1 VTDWAT
7 VFLAAI
13 ALATGVMALIQVGV
27 IIYGARLAHRV
38 NKLADRVEREI
49 DPVMGRVTE
58 MSADASRA
66 TKLAVAQVERAD
78 EMMARLSKRANETMD
93 LAQQVLVVPAQRG
106 LALFDS
112 LREAFSSKP
121 KPKPAPEK
129 APEQAADTAAAPA
142 AEPPS
147 ENDDALFV
155 G

>member
-1 VTDWAT
+1 MTDWAT

-38 NKLADRVEREI
+38 SKLADRVEREI

-78 EMMARLSKRANETMD
+78 EMMARLSKRADETMD

-112 LREAFSSKP
+112 LREAFSSKT
-121 KPKPAPEK
+121 KSAPEK
-129 APEQAADTAAAPA
+129 ASENAADTAAVPA

>member
-1 VTDWAT
+1 MTDWAT

-78 EMMARLSKRANETMD
+78 EMMSRLSKRADETMD

-112 LREAFSSKP
+112 LREAFSSKT
-121 KPKPAPEK
+121 KSAPEK
-129 APEQAADTAAAPA
+129 GLRECRGHRCCTR
-142 AEPPS
+142 
-147 ENDDALFV
+147 

>member
-1 VTDWAT
+1 
-7 VFLAAI
+7 
-13 ALATGVMALIQVGV
+13 MAVIQIGV
-27 IIYGARLAHRV
+27 IIYGASLAQRV

-58 MSADASRA
+58 ISEDAKRA

-78 EMMARLSKRANETMD
+78 EMMARMSKRADETMD

-106 LALFDS
+106 LALFEG

-121 KPKPAPEK
+121 DPPPEPAPED
-129 APEQAADTAAAPA
+129 PADPA
-142 AEPPS
+142 ATPAA

>member
-1 VTDWAT
+1 LTDWST

-13 ALATGVMALIQVGV
+13 AVATGVMAMIQIGV

-38 NKLADRVEREI
+38 NKLADRLEREI
-49 DPVMGRVTE
+49 DPVIGRVTE

-78 EMMARLSKRANETMD
+78 EMMARLSRRADEMMD

-106 LALFDS
+106 LALVDS
-112 LREAFSSKP
+112 LRAIFSSKAEP
-121 KPKPAPEK
+121 SPEDG
-129 APEQAADTAAAPA
+129 ADTATASTTEEGD
-142 AEPPS
+142 EP
-147 ENDDALFV
+147 LFV